1 MSPSTTWARGPGET
15 TRRRGPGPLSGA
27 CGSRSAR
34 RAGRGAE
41 SQRAA
46 SEARSTRWR
55 PAPSSRPARTWTGAR
70 LPRRFSGAAGRF
82 SRAHW
87 LHGYCRRTGRV
98 VRVGEPVERSVTE
111 VEAGLREPAPIAP
124 AKEDALPRMW
134 EPGVRAPRRHGPAGR
149 ERQPGAAGLVISRE
163 RGGGR
168 QAVGTRRD
176 RFSSAPRSVRRRRGD
191 VRILGSTGESAQ
203 NPPEGGEAQGPPLPD
218 AARTTLAAPRGRTFS
233 RPVVPDSAR
242 SYLLARG
249 RTVAGF

>member
-1 MSPSTTWARGPGET
+1 MIRPRATRVAGTPDGLAPAREDALPGSGSPGMSPSTTWARGPGET

-176 RFSSAPRSVRRRRGD
+176 RSSSAARSVEFRTE
-191 VRILGSTGESAQ
+191 IGST
-203 NPPEGGEAQGPPLPD
+203 
-218 AARTTLAAPRGRTFS
+218 AAR
-233 RPVVPDSAR
+233 
-242 SYLLARG
+242 
-249 RTVAGF
+249 

>member
-149 ERQPGAAGLVISRE
+149 ERQPAEIGSLP
-163 RGGGR
+163 
-168 QAVGTRRD
+168 QRD
-176 RFSSAPRSVRRRRGD
+176 RSSSAPRSVRRRRGD
-191 VRILGSTGESAQ
+191 VRTLGSTGESAQ